1 MTLKYKMKLSEGSW
15 DKILH
20 SKLTTQCF
28 GKEEFFWGGGGGGL
42 SFEARDQRSGSSFRD
57 FSVKATKES

>member
-1 MTLKYKMKLSEGSW
+1 MQPSEGTR

-20 SKLTTQCF
+20 SKPRAKCF
-28 GKEEFFWGGGGGGL
+28 SKEEIFFTGGL
-42 SFEARDQRSGSSFRD
+42 SLEVIDQSSGSSFRD